1 MPPPLVGEAL
11 AEIRFSIFSPSAP
24 KSSSAA
30 SNTLRQQCKQER
42 SARPR
47 KRDGLMPRAPLLGEL
62 SRQSPRLRG
71 WTKAKIDHRLYGI
84 ASGQPLP
91 VQPLLSPSFS
101 PTFCYT
107 DIYQKKVPPI
117 KTVIYLDVLLLTN
130 FALTLLFLLAAG
142 LLAGVECRAG
152 RLLLGGA
159 AGALSSL
166 ALLAPEAPDAAALL
180 YKVSTAAPT
189 WPLPTAGPGAD
200 ASPGLLGGSAR
211 KICSWR
217 GRSPARGPDQQR
229 LHLPAPLAGGT
240 AGGRG
245 RGGAGHAGGPPLSGP
260 GRRAGIP
267 RPAYRGRHSAGCPGL
282 LRHRLFGAGA
292 AFGPAVVL
300 VRFGAV
306 QSRLPPALGTY
317 LEQHFAGAAPL
328 PDPALGVRLVPCTT
342 VAGHCILPAV
352 PGQPVLHRLP
362 AGQGRAE
369 HLYAAFADLPPPPDG
384 WEVLVGSETVSSLAH
399 G

>member
-1 MPPPLVGEAL
+1 MAGDSFFDCFAFGSK
-11 AEIRFSIFSPSAP
+11 IIICR
-24 KSSSAA
+24 KGK
-30 SNTLRQQCKQER
+30 TLRQQGKQER
-42 SARPR
+42 SASPR
-47 KRDGLMPRAPLLGEL
+47 KRDGMPRAPLLGEL

-71 WTKAKIDHRLYGI
+71 SK
-84 ASGQPLP
+84 
-91 VQPLLSPSFS
+91 PLLRPLSPPPSATLIS
-101 PTFCYT
+101 TR
-107 DIYQKKVPPI
+107 KKVPPI

-159 AGALSSL
+159 AGAASSL

-180 YKVSTAAPT
+180 YKVSTAALT
-189 WPLPTAGPGAD
+189 VAAAYGWPGGRCFARLVGWFCAGNLLLAGALLLPGAQTNNGCIYLPL
-200 ASPGLLGGSAR
+200 SPGALLAGAGGVVLAVQGVLR
-211 KICSWR
+211 FL
-217 GRSPARGPDQQR
+217 GRSGGQVFPARLTVAD
-229 LHLPAPLAGGT
+229 T
-240 AGGRG
+240 ALDVRAFCDTGFSVQE
-245 RGGAGHAGGPPLSGP
+245 PLSG
-260 GRRAGIP
+260 RT
-267 RPAYRGRHSAGCPGL
+267 
-282 LRHRLFGAGA
+282 
-292 AFGPAVVL
+292 VVL

-306 QSRLPPALGTY
+306 QGRLPPALGTY

-352 PGQPVLHRLP
+352 PASLCCTGSP
-362 AGQGRAE
+362 AVQGRAE